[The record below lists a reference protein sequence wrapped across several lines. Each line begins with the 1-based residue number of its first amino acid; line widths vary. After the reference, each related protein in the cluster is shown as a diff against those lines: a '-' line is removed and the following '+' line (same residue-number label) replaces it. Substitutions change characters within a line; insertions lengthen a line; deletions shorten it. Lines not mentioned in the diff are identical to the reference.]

1 MDLER
6 RVAAHYGR
14 EDLVTSILDALARGG
29 TDTALLRT
37 RDLEPIDEFHIGG
50 AQATAE
56 LARRLDLADHH
67 RVLDVGSGLGGP
79 SRHIAERYGCRVEGL
94 DLTEAYCECAEELAR
109 RTGLDQAV
117 RYRQGSALA
126 MPFSDGSFDRAITQH
141 VAMNIAD
148 KATFYEELRRVL
160 RPRGLLGIY
169 DVLAGPG
176 GDIHFPVPWARDA
189 SESFLASPEEMET
202 LLDDAGFEIIAWRDR
217 SEDGL
222 QWFQRLRER
231 MAQDGPPAIGF
242 SLLLGDGFRDMAAN
256 QVRNLAERRI
266 LPTEIVARAKARLS

>member
-14 EDLVTSILDALARGG
+14 GDLVTSILDALARAG
-29 TDTALLRT
+29 TDTSRLRT
-37 RDLEPIDEFHIGG
+37 RDLEPVDQFHIGG
-50 AQATAE
+50 SEATAE
-56 LARRLDLADHH
+56 LARRLDLAEHH

-79 SRHIAERYGCRVEGL
+79 SRLIAEAYGCRVDGL
-94 DLTEAYCECAEELAR
+94 DLTAEYCECAAELAR
-109 RTGLDQAV
+109 RTGLEEAV

-126 MPFSDGSFDRAITQH
+126 MPFADGTFDRAITQH
-141 VAMNIAD
+141 VAMNIQD
-148 KATFYEELRRVL
+148 KATLYEELRRVL

-169 DVLAGPG
+169 DLLAGPG
-176 GDIHFPVPWARDA
+176 GEVHFPVPWARDA
-189 SESFLASPEEMET
+189 SESFLATPEEMET
-202 LLDDAGFEIIAWRDR
+202 LLDDAGFEIVAWRDR

-231 MAQDGPPAIGF
+231 LAKDGPPPIGF
-242 SLLLGDGFRDMAAN
+242 SLLMGEGFRDMAAN

>member
-14 EDLVTSILDALARGG
+14 GDLVSSILDALARAG
-29 TDTALLRT
+29 TDTARLRT

-50 AQATAE
+50 AEATAE
-56 LARRLDLADHH
+56 LARRLDLAAHH

-79 SRHIAERYGCRVEGL
+79 SRHVAERYGCTVDGL

-109 RTGLDQAV
+109 RTGLAEAV
-117 RYRQGSALA
+117 RYRQGSALS
-126 MPFSDGSFDRAITQH
+126 MPFPDGAFDRALTQH
-141 VAMNIAD
+141 VAMNIED
-148 KATFYEELRRVL
+148 KTTLYGELRRVL

-169 DVLAGPG
+169 DLLAGPG
-176 GDIHFPVPWARDA
+176 GGVHFPVPWARDP
-189 SESFLASPEEMET
+189 SESFLATPEEMEA
-202 LLDDAGFEIIAWRDR
+202 LLDDAGFEIVAWRDR

-231 MAQDGPPAIGF
+231 GATDGPPPIGF
-242 SLLLGDGFRDMAAN
+242 SLLLGDGFREMAAN